1 MHQTR
6 ETIPKEWPLTRKG
19 RKYVVVSRQ
28 RNGIPLLVVLR
39 DMLKLG
45 RTRKEIKKILNEGN
59 IAVNGKM
66 RKDER
71 FSLLVFDILAI
82 KKINKNYRIILSKR
96 KFQAEE
102 IKEKDASK
110 RICRINGKK
119 VLGKNKI
126 QLNLNNGNNII
137 CNEKARIGD
146 SVVID
151 LNEKKIIKI
160 LPMQK
165 NAKVFI
171 SVGKHK
177 GESGVIKDIK
187 EKAAIIESDKKNVEI
202 QTGDFIVIE

>member
-28 RNGIPLLVVLR
+28 RNVIPLLVVLR

-71 FSLLVFDILAI
+71 FSLLVFDTLTI
-82 KKINKNYRIILSKR
+82 KKINKNCRIILSR
-96 KFQAEE
+96 GKFQAEE

-151 LNEKKIIKI
+151 
-160 LPMQK
+160 
-165 NAKVFI
+165 
-171 SVGKHK
+171 
-177 GESGVIKDIK
+177 
-187 EKAAIIESDKKNVEI
+187 
-202 QTGDFIVIE
+202 

>member
-19 RKYVVVSRQ
+19 NKYVVVSRQ

-45 RTRKEIKKILNEGN
+45 RTRKEIKRILNEGD
-59 IAVNGKM
+59 IAINGKT

-71 FSLLVFDILAI
+71 FSLLVFDIITI

-96 KFQAEE
+96 KFHAEE
-102 IKEKDASK
+102 IKEKDVSK

-119 VLGKNKI
+119 IIGKNKI
-126 QLNLNNGNNII
+126 QLNLDNGENILY
-137 CNEKARIGD
+137 NEKAVVGD

-151 LNEKKIIKI
+151 LNEKRIAKV

-165 NAKVFI
+165 NARVFI

-177 GESGVIKDIK
+177 GGEGIIKDIK
-187 EKAAIIESDKKNVEI
+187 DKTAIIEIGEKNVEI
-202 QTGDFIVIE
+202 RKKDLTIIG

>member
-1 MHQTR
+1 M
-6 ETIPKEWPLTRKG
+6 PKEWPLTRKG
-19 RKYVVVSRQ
+19 KKYVVVSRQ
-28 RNGIPLLVVLR
+28 RKGIPLLIVLR

-59 IAVNGKM
+59 IAVNGKT

-71 FSLLVFDILAI
+71 FSLLVFDTLAI

-102 IKEKDASK
+102 IKEKDALK

-119 VLGKNKI
+119 IIGKNKI
-126 QLNLNNGNNII
+126 QLNLDNGENILY
-137 CNEKARIGD
+137 NEKVRIGD
-146 SVVID
+146 SIVID
-151 LNEKKIIKI
+151 LNEKKIIRI
-160 LPMQK
+160 LPVQK

-187 EKAAIIESDKKNVEI
+187 EKTAIIESDKKNVEI

>member
-71 FSLLVFDILAI
+71 FSLLVFDIITI

-102 IKEKDASK
+102 IKEKDAAE

-119 VLGKNKI
+119 AIGKNKV
-126 QLNLNNGNNII
+126 QLNLDNGENILY
-137 CNEKARIGD
+137 NGKAKTGESAVIG
-146 SVVID
+146 
-151 LNEKKIIKI
+151 LNEKKIIRV
-160 LPMQK
+160 LPVQK

-177 GESGVIKDIK
+177 GEEGIIREIK
-187 EKAAIIESDKKNVEI
+187 ERTAIIGIDKKDVEI
-202 QTGDFIVIE
+202 QKKDLTVIG

>member
-59 IAVNGKM
+59 VAINGKT

-71 FSLLVFDILAI
+71 FSLLVFDIITI

-102 IKEKDASK
+102 IKEKDAAK

-119 VLGKNKI
+119 AIGKNKF
-126 QLNLNNGNNII
+126 QLNLDNGENILY
-137 CNEKARIGD
+137 NGKAKTGE

-151 LNEKKIIKI
+151 LNEKKIIRV
-160 LPMQK
+160 LPVQK
-165 NAKVFI
+165 SARVFV

-177 GESGVIKDIK
+177 GGEGIIKDIK
-187 EKAAIIESDKKNVEI
+187 DKTAIIEIGEKDVEI
-202 QTGDFIVIE
+202 QKKDLTVIE

>member
-6 ETIPKEWPLTRKG
+6 EIMPKEWPLTRKG
-19 RKYVVVSRQ
+19 KKYVVVPRQ
-28 RNGIPLLVVLR
+28 RNGIPLLIVLR

-59 IAVNGKM
+59 VAVNGKM
-66 RKDER
+66 RKDEK
-71 FSLLVFDILAI
+71 FSLLVFDTLAI
-82 KKINKNYRIILSKR
+82 KKINKNYRIILSRR
-96 KFQAEE
+96 KFHAEE

-119 VLGKNKI
+119 IIGKNKI
-126 QLNLNNGNNII
+126 QLNLDNGENILY
-137 CNEKARIGD
+137 NEKTRVGD
-146 SVVID
+146 SVVVD

-160 LPMQK
+160 LPVQK

-177 GESGVIKDIK
+177 GEEGIIREIK
-187 EKAAIIESDKKNVEI
+187 ERITIIDIDKKNVEI